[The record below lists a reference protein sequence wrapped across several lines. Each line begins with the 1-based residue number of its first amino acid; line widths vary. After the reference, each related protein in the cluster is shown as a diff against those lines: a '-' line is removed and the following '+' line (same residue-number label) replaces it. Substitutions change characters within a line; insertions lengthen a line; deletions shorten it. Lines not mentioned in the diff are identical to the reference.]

1 MDTFDSQLTRTRTA
15 RPSAVGNSR
24 VSTKTPPPP
33 PPEPKK
39 TMEWVPATMDPANKK
54 AAELLAV
61 STEAFM
67 KHVSTD
73 QSTGRKLSYA
83 EMRMM
88 YG

>member
-1 MDTFDSQLTRTRTA
+1 
-15 RPSAVGNSR
+15 
-24 VSTKTPPPP
+24 
-33 PPEPKK
+33 
-39 TMEWVPATMDPANKK
+39 MDPANKK